1 MGIFTLNPDDPYFR
15 ERAIKDEQERQ
26 RVELKKSLRHQHWE
40 SSQSL
45 IEYKIW
51 STKINGKLTK
61 PLHYFFSAQFLKK
74 NSSKRR
80 LFIRIPV
87 VLMMSPMYIVVFY
100 SMVISFGLFV
110 FMPVAIVKLTPTSIR
125 YWLTYSKKLYKFN
138 KRIRDENTARDN
150 EKKQEEIKRRLQL
163 QQDEIKRQLQLEKEK
178 AREEERLAK
187 QLVVFWRREFENS
200 SDESLLDVW
209 AVLQQFPTDH
219 YFYFMLENSPG
230 PILRSIVDQEVSNR
244 SISVEA
250 RQFALHRLERKTAD
264 ASHYRHLDQLA
275 YRAQRDAQ
283 ERHSEVMDGLM
294 GVALRHL
301 YR

>member
-1 MGIFTLNPDDPYFR
+1 MGLFSTGFSDAYLR
-15 ERAIKDEQERQ
+15 EQAIKDEQKRQ
-26 RVELKKSLRHQHWE
+26 RVELQKSLRHQHWT

-45 IEYKIW
+45 IEFKIW
-51 STKINGKLTK
+51 YTKSFEKFEKGVNHIFFIRYLKGK
-61 PLHYFFSAQFLKK
+61 SG
-74 NSSKRR
+74 KRR
-80 LFIRIPV
+80 RIIRIPIF
-87 VLMMSPMYIVVFY
+87 LMMFPVNLGFALVGLS
-100 SMVISFGLFV
+100 SFWFFV
-110 FMPVAIVKLTPTSIR
+110 CIPVAMVKLTPTKIR
-125 YWLTYSKKLYKFN
+125 YWLTYSKNVAKFD

-150 EKKQEEIKRRLQL
+150 AKKQEEIEKQLRLEQ
-163 QQDEIKRQLQLEKEK
+163 EK
-178 AREEERLAK
+178 AREEERLVR
-187 QLVVFWRREFENS
+187 QLVVFWQREFKKS

-209 AVLQQFPTDH
+209 AMLQQFPTDH
-219 YFYFMLENSPG
+219 IFYFMLENSPG
-230 PILRSIVDQEVSNR
+230 PVLRSIVDQEVSNR

-294 GVALRHL
+294 SVAMRQL

>member
-1 MGIFTLNPDDPYFR
+1 MGFFFGGFSDAYLR
-15 ERAIKDEQERQ
+15 EQAIKDEQKRQ
-26 RVELKKSLRHQHWE
+26 RVELEKSLRHQHWT

-45 IEYKIW
+45 IEFKIW
-51 STKINGKLTK
+51 YTKSYKKLEKGVNYFLYIQYLKGK
-61 PLHYFFSAQFLKK
+61 SG
-74 NSSKRR
+74 KRR
-80 LFIRIPV
+80 WIIRIPIY
-87 VLMMSPMYIVVFY
+87 LIMFPMNLVFALIGY
-100 SMVISFGLFV
+100 FLFWLLV
-110 FMPVAIVKLTPTSIR
+110 CIPVAIVKLTPTKIR
-125 YWLTYSKKLYKFN
+125 YSLTYSNEVARFD
-138 KRIRDENTARDN
+138 KRIKDENTAREN
-150 EKKQEEIKRRLQL
+150 ARKQEEIETQLRL
-163 QQDEIKRQLQLEKEK
+163 EHEK
-178 AREEERLAK
+178 AREEERLEK

-200 SDESLLDVW
+200 SDEALLDVW

-250 RQFALHRLERKTAD
+250 RQLALHRLERKTAD

-294 GVALRHL
+294 SVAMRQL